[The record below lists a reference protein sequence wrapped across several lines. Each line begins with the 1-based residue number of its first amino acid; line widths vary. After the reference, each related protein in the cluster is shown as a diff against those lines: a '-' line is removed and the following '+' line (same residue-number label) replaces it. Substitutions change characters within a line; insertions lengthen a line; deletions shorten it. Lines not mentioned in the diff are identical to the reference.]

1 MSLEKE
7 IKTFVDRIAD
17 ACNPKAII
25 IFGSVAKGTSD
36 ENSDLDI
43 MVILET
49 DMTYYERTLAVRRA
63 IGVTSIPIDILAF
76 TPEEVD
82 AAKGKRRSI
91 ISEALSTG
99 RVVYGVV

>member
-1 MSLEKE
+1 MSFEVE
-7 IKTFVDRIAD
+7 IKLFIDRIVG

-49 DMTYYERTLAVRRA
+49 EMTYYERMLAVRKA
-63 IGVTSIPIDILAF
+63 IGVTSTPIDILAF
-76 TPEEVD
+76 TPEEVN
-82 AAKGKRRSI
+82 AAKDKRGSI
-91 ISEALSTG
+91 ISEALNTG
-99 RVVYGVV
+99 KVVYGVA

>member
-1 MSLEKE
+1 MSFEKE
-7 IKTFVDRIAD
+7 IKSFVDRIAD

-49 DMTYYERTLAVRRA
+49 DMTFYERTLAVRKA

-91 ISEALSTG
+91 ISEVLSTG
-99 RVVYGVV
+99 KVVYGVA